1 VLSKDLL
8 DGSGKPLGYDFIAL
22 WTASD
27 LAPHGRSID
36 AYDVDKIFAA
46 AQTVVPGIKYLFA

>member
-46 AQTVVPGIKYLFA
+46 A